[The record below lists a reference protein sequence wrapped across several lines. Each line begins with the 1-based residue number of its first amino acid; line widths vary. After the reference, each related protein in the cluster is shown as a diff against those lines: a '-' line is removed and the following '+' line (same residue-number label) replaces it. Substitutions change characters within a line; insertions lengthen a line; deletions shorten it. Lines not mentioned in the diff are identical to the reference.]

1 MLKAFSKLPINQSV
15 RILSQKEM
23 KDISYYEMYQYFDML
38 PNVKDRKIVEMKSFK
53 RDINKEI
60 KNISYSFEK
69 VKLFQRIN
77 KN

>member
-38 PNVKDRKIVEMKSFK
+38 PNVKDR
-53 RDINKEI
+53 
-60 KNISYSFEK
+60 
-69 VKLFQRIN
+69 
-77 KN
+77 